1 MTGQQQ
7 SCSAGQ
13 CLAALRDES
22 TECELHFEQLFGR
35 TRYVGVA
42 CLENDS
48 VHPVSLELV
57 LVLELAQYLEPAL
70 LTSAPC
76 ILLLPTVLQRVLR
89 DGAACVGSACIFE
102 RPSKGLARSY
112 VSTISRPLCLCCV
125 SVHTPEQ

>member
-1 MTGQQQ
+1 M
-7 SCSAGQ
+7 
-13 CLAALRDES
+13 
-22 TECELHFEQLFGR
+22 
-35 TRYVGVA
+35 GVA

-57 LVLELAQYLEPAL
+57 LILELAQYLEPAL

-112 VSTISRPLCLCCV
+112 VSTNSRPLRLCCV